1 MSVVFRQPKVIL
13 DGLSTVMRDQF
24 PSDLATY
31 KVIHI
36 YFTRDGNPPRFS
48 FADLDGKN
56 PPIKWNILRSSSF
69 VYLKMIINI
78 VSFLVAKL
86 R

>member
-1 MSVVFRQPKVIL
+1 
-13 DGLSTVMRDQF
+13 MRDQF

-36 YFTRDGNPPRFS
+36 FFTRDGNPPRFS

-56 PPIKWNILRSSSF
+56 PPNKIEFIAEFFICLPEND
-69 VYLKMIINI
+69 Y
-78 VSFLVAKL
+78 
-86 R
+86 